1 MLESVNNINLEWMDV
16 WEGKHIV
23 WIQLLQTLQP
33 AATSGN
39 KWNCFIFYQRFGKY
53 QILYRYF
60 NMYESQSFIQQSP

>member
-1 MLESVNNINLEWMDV
+1 MDV

-39 KWNCFIFYQRFGKY
+39 KWNYLIFYQRFVSTKVSKTLHCY
-53 QILYRYF
+53 DFFYI
-60 NMYESQSFIQQSP
+60 ETSII